1 MVLFW
6 TTMQEKCHERRKNL
20 LRLKKGEMKRQNY
33 SGNWIFMT
41 WMAQNRATKWK
52 KCVPKQIVGRGC
64 NFHLFETFCRPTKC
78 LEKDMSEVSS
88 IQTIKLNNNSE
99 LETKFNPLYLRS
111 RFQFSLFNFPLFIN
125 SLIPPIRL
133 QIHVIDIS
141 HFVFVWRM
149 SILASSCN
157 III

>member
-111 RFQFSLFNFPLFIN
+111 RFNFHFSIFRYLLIASFLPFVYKYTLLIYLILSLCEGCLF
-125 SLIPPIRL
+125 
-133 QIHVIDIS
+133 
-141 HFVFVWRM
+141 
-149 SILASSCN
+149 
-157 III
+157 